1 MRDVSA
7 SLDMTEKKEKRLI
20 LFDIDS
26 TLINSGGAGI
36 AALKLA
42 SKKRLGSDEDLQG
55 VEIAG
60 RTDSGIVRQILA
72 KHGIEPTEPEV
83 RAFLDEYVELLAQQ
97 LPKCQGHV
105 LPGIKTL
112 LEWIES
118 QSHLTLGLL
127 TGNIERGA
135 QLKLEHYGLWKHFP
149 FGAFADDHHERNQLG
164 AVACR
169 RALEHTTWEFAP
181 SFVDIIGD
189 TEHDI
194 ACGRAIGARTIAVAT
209 GSRSREK
216 LAESKPDFLFNDFAA
231 TSEVIATL
239 GW

>member
-1 MRDVSA
+1 MRDVST

-42 SKKRLGSDEDLQG
+42 SKKRFGDDEDLQG
-55 VEIAG
+55 IEIAG
-60 RTDSGIVRQILA
+60 RTDSGIARQILA
-72 KHGIEPTEPEV
+72 RHGIEPTTEQVWP
-83 RAFLDEYVELLAQQ
+83 FLDEYVALLAQQ
-97 LPKCQGHV
+97 LPRCKGHV
-105 LPGIKTL
+105 LPGIKSL
-112 LEWIES
+112 LQWIEA
-118 QSHLTLGLL
+118 QPHLTLGLL
-127 TGNIERGA
+127 TGNIQGGA
-135 QLKLEHYGLWKHFP
+135 QLKLEHYELWKHFP
-149 FGAFADDHHERNQLG
+149 FGAFADDHHDRNYLG

-169 RALEHTTWEFAP
+169 RALEHTGWKFAP

-194 ACGRAIGARTIAVAT
+194 ACGKAIGARTVAVTT
-209 GSRSREK
+209 GSRSRER
-216 LAESKPDFLFNDFAA
+216 LAEAKPDFLFTDFEN
-231 TSEVIATL
+231 TSGVIATL